1 MLKHLLLIIILVV
14 IAFLCIKNK
23 EQFQN
28 YVLQPYGYVKTGAD
42 PLYFYNRNIYRKP
55 YRWPFK
61 FHSSYPYSHMSPRE

>member
-42 PLYFYNRNIYRKP
+42 PLYFYNRNRYRKP

-61 FHSSYPYSHMSPRE
+61 FYSSYPYSHMSPHE

>member
-1 MLKHLLLIIILVV
+1 MLKHLLLIIILIV

-42 PLYFYNRNIYRKP
+42 PLYLYNRNRYRKP

-61 FHSSYPYSHMSPRE
+61 FYSSYPYSHMSPHE